1 MSTATS
7 TATNTAPDTAR
18 KPATSTPVGKVLT
31 LAMTETRLL
40 MRNRTVAVSSVFIP
54 LLMGAF
60 FAYSFTQG
68 EGRGA
73 PPVLF
78 AMVVASQ
85 LAIVIGMTVYVT
97 ATQTVVARRQNRVLK
112 RMRTSGISD
121 VGLLVATIAPCV
133 VIGLAQLLLFVPF
146 NAFVGVPV
154 PPDPLALVL
163 AVLGGFAL
171 TVTAAL
177 ATTVV
182 TTTPERAQITTL
194 PLVFVVLGAAIA
206 VVVVPAG
213 GWWQVLVAV
222 PGAAIGELAQYG
234 IVGGGWDAG
243 AAGLPALV
251 PALVALV
258 AWPVVFAVLA
268 ARSFRWD
275 PRT

>member
-1 MSTATS
+1 MSTTTS
-7 TATNTAPDTAR
+7 TVAN
-18 KPATSTPVGKVLT
+18 PATSTPTSSPMSKVLA
-31 LAMTETRLL
+31 LATTETRLL

-60 FAYSFTQG
+60 FAYTFTQG
-68 EGRGA
+68 EGRDA

-85 LAIVIGMTVYVT
+85 VAIVIGMTVYVT
-97 ATQTVVARRQNRVLK
+97 ATQTVVARRQNGVLK

-133 VIGLAQLLLFVPF
+133 VIGLLQLVLFVPF
-146 NAFVGVPV
+146 NAFVGVPI

-163 AVLGGFAL
+163 AVVGGFAL

-182 TTTPERAQITTL
+182 TSTPERAQITTL
-194 PLVFVVLGAAIA
+194 PLVFVILGAAVA
-206 VVVVPAG
+206 VVVIPSG

-222 PGAAIGELAQYG
+222 PGAAVGELAQYG
-234 IVGGGWDAG
+234 IVGGGWEPDVG
-243 AAGLPALV
+243 GLPALV
-251 PALVALV
+251 PALLALV
-258 AWPVVFAVLA
+258 AWPVVFSVLA
-268 ARSFRWD
+268 VRSFRWD
-275 PRT
+275 PRN